1 LTLATRLPYGL
12 EQSGGWRDTAVDL
25 KTAMKDELTG
35 AGFGP
40 GTVKIADIF
49 RSFPVAL
56 LVPQTA
62 VTQTGGES

>member
-1 LTLATRLPYGL
+1 
-12 EQSGGWRDTAVDL
+12 
-25 KTAMKDELTG
+25 MKDELTG